1 MDGDPECSAESVVR
15 GLARRHPDTDI
26 RYVASET
33 GAALQ
38 RNVGIDLA
46 HGDVV
51 IFIDDDCT
59 VEPGLFKVLTRAY
72 GDPSVVGVTG
82 RIDGPSC
89 ERLGSNPHSRLRWLL
104 LGGGRQGSMTSFGFR
119 RPIIDVEQA
128 RDVQYMPGPLMS
140 ARRDLAA
147 EVRFDERLAA
157 YSLGEDDDFSYR
169 LSRRG
174 RIRYDPSAVV
184 NHHELGWRHMDRREM
199 DRLQVIN
206 RTYLFRKNF
215 AQTLRARASFA
226 TLIAVLCAHRVLNRE
241 WSGLRGLVDGIR
253 QVRRSGAARAGS
265 TGELG
270 RRLRFVPKSA
280 RNYHI
285 RVSSRCLGIRTRVDR
300 ARWVIHLRFS
310 KRHWG
315 RRRRRGRRLWSG
327 SWHAL
332 GRAAQGRARPHS
344 APDSADPRGLDGG
357 GICKRSRIDVAGT
370 ELPRVAA
377 ADP

>member
-1 MDGDPECSAESVVR
+1 MISRDDEARRGPGIVSSRCSLRLSLIIATKDRPTSLLDALESSARELPSNGEVIVVDGDPERSAESVVR
-15 GLARRHPDTDI
+15 RLAHQHPDMDI
-26 RYVASET
+26 RYVASEA

-46 HGDVV
+46 RGDIV

-59 VEPGLFKVLTRAY
+59 VEPGLFEVLTSAY
-72 GDPSVVGVTG
+72 GDPSVVGATG
-82 RIDGPSC
+82 RIDGPSF

-140 ARRDLAA
+140 ARHDLAA

-174 RIRYDPSAVV
+174 RIRYEPSAVV
-184 NHHELGWRHMDRREM
+184 NHHELGWRHMDRRQM
-199 DRLQVIN
+199 DRLQVVN

-253 QVRRSGAARAGS
+253 HVRRSDARGMESRDEPQPSFKLVPTMDTVAVMAAGIVISAVGR
-265 TGELG
+265 EL
-270 RRLRFVPKSA
+270 
-280 RNYHI
+280 I
-285 RVSSRCLGIRTRVDR
+285 
-300 ARWVIHLRFS
+300 
-310 KRHWG
+310 
-315 RRRRRGRRLWSG
+315 
-327 SWHAL
+327 
-332 GRAAQGRARPHS
+332 
-344 APDSADPRGLDGG
+344 
-357 GICKRSRIDVAGT
+357 
-370 ELPRVAA
+370 ELF
-377 ADP
+377 